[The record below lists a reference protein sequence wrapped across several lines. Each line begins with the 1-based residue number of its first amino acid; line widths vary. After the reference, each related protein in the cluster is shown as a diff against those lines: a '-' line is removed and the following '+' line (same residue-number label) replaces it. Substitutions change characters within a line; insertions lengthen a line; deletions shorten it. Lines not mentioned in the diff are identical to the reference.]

1 MGAGTCSS
9 EPPSL
14 GPRPGRGAAWCWARI
29 GGLTRR
35 APPATRGGPGA
46 CGAVSACAAVTG
58 GGAGCQQS
66 SRRRAPSPR
75 LSARPPARPRVWV
88 GRAPLAEHPSGRAP
102 APRTCRQLL
111 GARLGAQDQA
121 LALAG
126 PAPVCVSSPCRSR
139 ARARRCGGRVQSGA
153 RPGPARR

>member
-14 GPRPGRGAAWCWARI
+14 GARPGRGAAWRWARI

-46 CGAVSACAAVTG
+46 CGAFGACAAVTG

-66 SRRRAPSPR
+66 ARRRA
-75 LSARPPARPRVWV
+75 PARPRVWV

-102 APRTCRQLL
+102 APRTCSQLL
-111 GARLGAQDQA
+111 SARLGAQDP

-126 PAPVCVSSPCRSR
+126 PGPACVSSPCRSR
-139 ARARRCGGRVQSGA
+139 ARAQGCGGRGQSGA